1 MSELPSNI
9 EQEVTGITLKGNSF
23 DVKIG
28 YNKRAAAKRDLT
40 VILQDVEGTQLTD
53 ESNAPLITTVE
64 GFLVS
69 ELTTDK
75 ALSVVLP
82 TEGRIVSKFFT
93 ILFAQ
98 SFEVKRTQNPG
109 TQQQIDP
116 YVRVINPEGSYR
128 FIRKDSRIEIATG
141 APIVELDPNNPPLGT
156 RPDGNT
162 FEQFVVQSVI
172 EIRASQSASG
182 FLEVLYVLN
191 EDPSFEN
198 PITYLRRVIQRE
210 RTSLVK
216 IEEQFASTSEVS
228 NSLLGVP
235 RAETQLG
242 LFSNVSTYGF
252 NADEFVFYTDNPTT
266 GPTVWSN
273 RATETGET
281 HTAAR
286 VTEVKNEGAL
296 RLESFPVPYTFP
308 YPPLSQNIGPDG
320 NDTLGLYNK
329 NAWDKWQN
337 FLQLGKS
344 LYEFFLQKREL
355 QGGFNGDPSSNYQ
368 KYNNFLSRF
377 LPAIN
382 IWDDNTYYNG
392 LNYNNNESRYYTK
405 IAIWTDTWR
414 SIKQGNLKDPVNNE
428 VINFSYLTQ
437 EQLVLRGTGKF
448 TDLNAGSIENQSQVP
463 TNISDPLYGKV
474 DYNPFK
480 ETWQNIPWEF
490 ADISGGGDPDA
501 DDFVPGY
508 NATGGQFAL
517 LQSRQAFRYQPGR
530 ISGYTFGTRAY
541 LDKSESANYAEWGIF
556 NDFDDYVFR
565 REGANFFI
573 VRRSTIHYPSS
584 FLQELGLADEFGTE
598 NSSFVSYYDKVIGGK
613 TYTFQEIKLSKER
626 FNGDSL
632 NGNGPSGYL
641 LNTDEITMYKIEFG
655 WYGAIGLRMY
665 AYIPVENGEARWV
678 VVHTFVIENK
688 LNVPSMGDPFFR
700 FKYELRIGAGQAPDL
715 VEPQVL
721 YKYGTSMYID
731 GGDEGTVNVFSETS
745 DEKLLST
752 SGNYTSVFGLYP
764 KNFITSGSG
773 VPIPNKKII
782 IPKQMSITADGFA
795 EINVIKC
802 RACKGSGFLYMPNL
816 TVGQHGDIRKLQKL
830 DINSSFNTDVTL
842 APIDK
847 VINSTVTN
855 STTINLP
862 NADYLRPGDKLTD
875 QFNGVTIP
883 GIPGTPLPRII
894 SISDV
899 GGGVFNVE
907 LDQAVTLNANDNVT
921 FQPVFIV
928 DDTTRKVYNL
938 DYSDFQSKIIYKDI
952 WNTYIGDELRD
963 EGATV
968 NLLMYVVGD
977 RHNLDYERKLD
988 PTKIGTFDQASNTII
1003 PADFFGDPN
1012 TETFDVRLS
1021 QRKAIVASPNAV
1033 SGPLSLIKFLNNYS
1047 RESGSVGSQLTDWR
1061 IGFTPNR
1068 PVFGVNGEITSWIK
1082 PDGITTL
1089 TENRGNGI
1097 TNVVLLPESEYIYL
1111 DYHPYSQGVTTT
1123 GIESGEGFRDR
1134 IPPFVEDFRIANPPG
1149 SYSGRCSSLSVS
1161 KNVPVDKAVKQI
1173 DSSELQNVPTNNWN
1187 GFDPEDASELGNYLN
1202 LSQYFLTSTNEPIVP
1217 SGGNTVGGQIA
1228 ANIDGAYIK
1237 NFFIGGQVFESRFAG
1252 PQQSYGNI
1260 NSNTGQPET
1269 IFVVPITIDMAGSED
1284 GSGNPL
1290 FTSNDFFISY
1300 NSVSIKSWFSESD
1313 KYSNPEGF
1321 TSRPGGDGI
1330 FEFDAFPLYPFILMR
1345 DNAQIRGVEIHN
1357 VDLLGNVSTF
1367 NPQWKY
1373 NFINGNPTVT
1383 YNAGTNNQTGEI
1395 NADGVGSITQTP
1407 SGIDELIPSAFTQ
1420 VSRLSSSQ
1428 IDRQGESLLRPGS
1441 ALTTLYINNETK
1453 TFDLTDVFGFDRKVI
1468 TPDILNTE
1476 AVYFVGRA
1484 IGTNAGPVTIRV
1496 NVTYVEQ
1503 L

>member
-40 VILQDVEGTQLTD
+40 LVLQDVEGTPLTD
-53 ESNAPLITTVE
+53 ESNAPLITTIE
-64 GFLVS
+64 GFVVS

-75 ALSVVLP
+75 ALSVVFP
-82 TEGRIVSKFFT
+82 TETRVVSKFFT
-93 ILFAQ
+93 ILFGQ

-116 YVRVINPEGSYR
+116 FVKVINPEGTYKY
-128 FIRKDSRIEIATG
+128 IRKDSRIEIATG
-141 APIVELDPNNPPLGT
+141 SPIVELDPNNPPLGT
-156 RPDGNT
+156 RPEGNN
-162 FEQFVVQSVI
+162 FEQFIVQNVV
-172 EIRASQSASG
+172 EIPASISNSG
-182 FLEVLYVLN
+182 FLEVNYTLN
-191 EDPSFEN
+191 ADPSFEN
-198 PITYLRRVIQRE
+198 PITYMRRVLQKE
-210 RTSLVK
+210 RTGIIK

-228 NSLLGVP
+228 NSLLGIP

-252 NADEFVFYTDNPTT
+252 NADEFVFYTDNPST
-266 GPTVWSN
+266 GPGVWSN
-273 RATETGET
+273 RATESGET
-281 HTAAR
+281 HNPAR
-286 VTEVKNEGAL
+286 VTEIKNEGAL

-308 YPPLSQNIGPDG
+308 YPPLTQTIGPDG
-320 NDTLGLYNK
+320 NDTLGLFNET
-329 NAWDKWQN
+329 AWSRWQN
-337 FLQLGKS
+337 FVQLGKS
-344 LYEFFLQKREL
+344 LYEYYLLRRDLQA
-355 QGGFNGDPSSNYQ
+355 FSGDPTSNYQ
-368 KYNNFLSRF
+368 KYNSFLSRF

-382 IWDDNTYYNG
+382 LWDDNNYYNG
-392 LNYNNNESRYYTK
+392 LNYNNNEPRYYTR
-405 IAIWTDTWR
+405 ISIWTDTWKL
-414 SIKQGNLKDPVNNE
+414 IKAGEIKDPVSND
-428 VINFSYLTQ
+428 VINFAYLS
-437 EQLVLRGTGKF
+437 ELSLDLRGTGRF
-448 TDLNAGSIENQSQVP
+448 TDINAGSIESQIQVP
-463 TNISDPLYGKV
+463 TDPADPLYGKV
-474 DYNPFK
+474 TYNPFK
-480 ETWQNIPWEF
+480 ETWKNIAWAN
-490 ADISGGGDPDA
+490 ADTSGGGDPDQ

-508 NATGGQFAL
+508 SPTGGQYAL

-541 LDKSESANYAEWGIF
+541 MDKTEGANYAEWGIF

-573 VRRSTIHYPSS
+573 VRRSTIHYPPS
-584 FLQELGLADEFGTE
+584 FLQELGLADELGTE
-598 NSSFVSYYDKVIGGK
+598 NPSFVSYYNKEIGGK

-655 WYGAIGLRMY
+655 WYGAIGLRMF
-665 AYIPVENGEARWV
+665 AYVPIDNGEARWV

-731 GGDEGTVNVFSETS
+731 GGDEGTVSVFSETS
-745 DEKLLST
+745 DEKLLPT
-752 SGNYTSVFGLYP
+752 SGNYTSIFGVYP
-764 KNFITSGSG
+764 KNFITSGGG

-782 IPKQMSITADGFA
+782 IPRQMSITADGFA

-802 RACKGSGFLYMPNL
+802 RACQGSGFLYMPNV
-816 TVGQHGDIRKLQKL
+816 TAGQHGDIRKLQKL
-830 DINSSFNTDVTL
+830 DSTAFANDVTL
-842 APIDK
+842 APINK
-847 VINSTVTN
+847 TINSTVTN
-855 STTINLP
+855 STTINIS

-883 GIPGTPLPRII
+883 GIPGTPVPRIV
-894 SISDV
+894 SIS
-899 GGGVFNVE
+899 GGGVSFNIE

-928 DDTTRKVYNL
+928 DRNTRKLYNL
-938 DYSDFQSKIIYKDI
+938 DYDDFESKIIYNNI
-952 WNTYIGDELRD
+952 WNTYIGNQLTND
-963 EGATV
+963 GATA
-968 NLLMYVVGD
+968 NLLNYIESD
-977 RHNLDYERKLD
+977 RHSLDYERRLD
-988 PTKIGTFDQASNTII
+988 PTKIGTFNRTTNTID
-1003 PADFFGDPN
+1003 PADFFGDFN

-1021 QRKAIVASPNAV
+1021 QRKTIIASPNGV
-1033 SGPLSLIKFLNNYS
+1033 SGPLSFIKFLNPYS
-1047 RESGSVGSQLTDWR
+1047 KESSSVGGQITDWR
-1061 IGFTPNR
+1061 MGFTPNR

-1082 PDGITTL
+1082 PDGQTL
-1089 TENRGNGI
+1089 TEDRNGVI
-1097 TNVVLLPESEYIYL
+1097 TDIVLLPENEYIYL

-1123 GIESGEGFRDR
+1123 GIENGEGFRDR

-1149 SYSGRCSSLSVS
+1149 SYSGRCSALSVS
-1161 KNVPVDKAVKQI
+1161 KNEPVDKAVEQVT
-1173 DSSELQNVPTNNWN
+1173 STSLQTVPAGDWN
-1187 GFDPEDASELGNYLN
+1187 GFDPADPTELANYLT
-1202 LSQYFLTSTNEPIVP
+1202 LSQYFLQSVNEPIVAG
-1217 SGGNTVGGQIA
+1217 SGDPTGGQLA
-1228 ANIDGAYIK
+1228 ANINGAFIK
-1237 NFFIGGQVFESRFAG
+1237 NFYIGGISYEARFAG
-1252 PQQSYGNI
+1252 PQETYSNI
-1260 NSNTGQPET
+1260 NPNTSTQET
-1269 IFVVPITIDMAGSED
+1269 IYVIPVTIDIAGSED
-1284 GSGNPL
+1284 GNGDPL
-1290 FTSNDFFISY
+1290 FTSNDFLISY

-1313 KYSNPEGF
+1313 RYSNPGGF
-1321 TSRPGGDGI
+1321 TPGPGSDGI
-1330 FEFDAFPLYPFILMR
+1330 FEFDAFPLYPFVLMR
-1345 DNAQIRGVEIHN
+1345 DNAQIRGAEVHN
-1357 VDLLGNVSTF
+1357 VDLLGNISTY

-1373 NFINGNPTVT
+1373 NFIDGDAAVT

-1395 NADGVGSITQTP
+1395 NVNGVGSINQTP
-1407 SGIDELIPSAFTQ
+1407 SGIDELVPSAFTQ
-1420 VSRLSSSQ
+1420 VNRLSSSQ
-1428 IDRQGESLLRPGS
+1428 IDRQGESLLRPGG

-1453 TFDLTDVFGFDRKVI
+1453 TFNLTDVFGFDRKVI

>member
-40 VILQDVEGTQLTD
+40 LVLQDVEGTPLTD

-64 GFLVS
+64 GFVVS

-75 ALSVVLP
+75 ALSVVFP
-82 TEGRIVSKFFT
+82 TETRIVSKFFT
-93 ILFAQ
+93 ILFGQ
-98 SFEVKRTQNPG
+98 SFEVKKTQNPG

-116 YVRVINPEGSYR
+116 YVKVINPEGTYKY
-128 FIRKDSRIEIATG
+128 IRKDSRIEIATG
-141 APIVELDPNNPPLGT
+141 APIVEPDPNNPPLGT
-156 RPDGNT
+156 RPEGNN
-162 FEQFVVQSVI
+162 FEQFIVQNVVETPGSV
-172 EIRASQSASG
+172 SNSG
-182 FLEVLYVLN
+182 FLEVTYTLN
-191 EDPSFEN
+191 ADPSFEN
-198 PITYLRRVIQRE
+198 PVTYMRRVLQKE
-210 RTSLVK
+210 RTGIIK
-216 IEEQFASTSEVS
+216 IEEQFATTSEVS
-228 NSLLGVP
+228 SSLLGIP

-252 NADEFVFYTDNPTT
+252 NADEFVFYTDNPST

-273 RATETGET
+273 RATESGET
-281 HTAAR
+281 HNAAR

-308 YPPLSQNIGPDG
+308 YPPLTQTIGPDG
-320 NDTLGLYNK
+320 NDTLGLFNET
-329 NAWDKWQN
+329 AWSRWQN
-337 FLQLGKS
+337 FVQLGKS
-344 LYEFFLQKREL
+344 LYEYYLLRRDLQA
-355 QGGFNGDPSSNYQ
+355 FSGDPTSNYQ
-368 KYNNFLSRF
+368 KYDSFLSRF

-382 IWDDNTYYNG
+382 IWDDNNYYNG
-392 LNYNNNESRYYTK
+392 LNYNNNESRYYTR
-405 IAIWTDTWR
+405 IAVWTDTWKL
-414 SIKQGNLKDPVNNE
+414 IKSGDIIDPVSND
-428 VINFSYLTQ
+428 VINFAYLS
-437 EQLVLRGTGKF
+437 ELSLNLRGTGRF
-448 TDLNAGSIENQSQVP
+448 TDINAGSIENQIQVP
-463 TNISDPLYGKV
+463 TDPADPLYGKV
-474 DYNPFK
+474 TYNPFK
-480 ETWQNIPWEF
+480 ETWKNIAWSN
-490 ADISGGGDPDA
+490 ADTSGGGSPDQ
-501 DDFVPGY
+501 DDFIPGY
-508 NATGGQFAL
+508 SATGGQYAL

-541 LDKSESANYAEWGIF
+541 MDKTEGANYAEWGIF

-573 VRRSTIHYPSS
+573 VRRSTIHYPPS
-584 FLQELGLADEFGTE
+584 FLQELGLADELGTE
-598 NSSFVSYYDKVIGGK
+598 NPSFVSYYDKEIGGK
-613 TYTFQEIKLSKER
+613 IYTFQEIKLSKER

-655 WYGAIGLRMY
+655 WYGAIGLRMF
-665 AYIPVENGEARWV
+665 AYVPIDNGEARWV

-731 GGDEGTVNVFSETS
+731 GGDEGTVSVFSETS
-745 DEKLLST
+745 DEKLLPT
-752 SGNYTSVFGLYP
+752 SGNYTSIFGVYP
-764 KNFITSGSG
+764 KNFITSGGG

-802 RACKGSGFLYMPNL
+802 RACQGSGFLYMPNV
-816 TVGQHGDIRKLQKL
+816 TAGQHGDIRKLQKL
-830 DINSSFNTDVTL
+830 DSTQFSNDVTL

-847 VINSTVTN
+847 VVNSTVTN

-883 GIPGTPLPRII
+883 GIPGTPVPRIV
-894 SISDV
+894 SISD
-899 GGGVFNVE
+899 GGGGSFDIE
-907 LDQAVTLNANDNVT
+907 LDQAVSLNATDNVT

-928 DDTTRKVYNL
+928 DQTTRKAYNL
-938 DYSDFQSKIIYKDI
+938 DYDDFESKIIYNKI
-952 WNTYIGDELRD
+952 WNTYIGNQLTND
-963 EGATV
+963 GATV
-968 NLLMYVVGD
+968 NLLNYIDGD
-977 RHNLDYERKLD
+977 RHNLDYERRLD
-988 PTKIGTFDQASNTII
+988 PTKIGVFNQTTNTID
-1003 PADFFGDPN
+1003 PADFFGDFN

-1021 QRKAIVASPNAV
+1021 QRKTIIASPNGV
-1033 SGPLSLIKFLNNYS
+1033 SGPLSFVKFLNPYS
-1047 RESGSVGSQLTDWR
+1047 RESGSVGSQITDWR

-1082 PDGITTL
+1082 PDGETL
-1089 TENRGNGI
+1089 TEERNGDI
-1097 TNVVLLPESEYIYL
+1097 TDVVLLPENEYVYL

-1123 GIESGEGFRDR
+1123 GLENGEGFRAR

-1149 SYSGRCSSLSVS
+1149 SYSGRCSALSIS
-1161 KNVPVDKAVKQI
+1161 KNEPVDKAVEQVT
-1173 DSSELQNVPTNNWN
+1173 STSLQTVPAGDWS
-1187 GFDPEDASELGNYLN
+1187 GFDPINPTELANYLS
-1202 LSQYFLTSTNEPIVP
+1202 LSQYFLQSINEPIVAG
-1217 SGGNTVGGQIA
+1217 SGDPTGGQLA
-1228 ANIDGAYIK
+1228 ANINGAFIT
-1237 NFFIGGQVFESRFAG
+1237 NFYIGGLSYEARFAG
-1252 PQQSYGNI
+1252 PQETYSSVNP
-1260 NSNTGQPET
+1260 NTSTQET
-1269 IFVVPITIDMAGSED
+1269 IYVIPVTIDIAGSED
-1284 GSGNPL
+1284 GNGDPL
-1290 FTSNDFFISY
+1290 FTSNDFLVSY

-1313 KYSNPEGF
+1313 RYSNPDSF
-1321 TSRPGGDGI
+1321 TAGPGSDGI
-1330 FEFDAFPLYPFILMR
+1330 FEFDAFPLYPFVLMR
-1345 DNAQIRGVEIHN
+1345 DNGQIRGAEIHN
-1357 VDLLGNVSTF
+1357 VDLLGNISTY

-1373 NFINGNPTVT
+1373 NFIDGNPTVT

-1395 NADGVGSITQTP
+1395 NVNGVGSINQTP
-1407 SGIDELIPSAFTQ
+1407 SGIDELVPSAFSQ
-1420 VSRLSSSQ
+1420 VNRLSSSQ

-1453 TFDLTDVFGFDRKVI
+1453 TFNLTDVFGFDRKVI